1 MKESDGRTN
10 EPTDGQ
16 KLTNTFSQSC
26 ADAAKVTKKKKKR
39 KKEKK
44 KKDKKEKAIQFMK
57 RCDVVENEG
66 ERLKT
71 W

>member
-26 ADAAKVTKKKKKR
+26 ADASKVTKRKRKERKKR
-39 KKEKK
+39 KKKIKRKK
-44 KKDKKEKAIQFMK
+44 QFS
-57 RCDVVENEG
+57 
-66 ERLKT
+66 L
-71 W
+71 